1 MYNPD
6 FAKLAF
12 VFGSLKVGLDT
23 KDIKYVLDKDL
34 NPLRVENVSFAFE
47 RYDDFDLTGGKGS
60 EAVNHILK
68 QVADPSGIGKKVIL
82 DFGDNATIKIGVI
95 DKDSFDS
102 LPRLD
107 ASDLDW
113 KDFLKGAYFVIFKK
127 YGLKAITM
135 LLFFEEYK
143 RIRETGVIDFL
154 DESGRVVIFGNS
166 EDYVFYKTKTQ
177 NFELS
182 SNVDIDY
189 KILGIDVVPD
199 FIIAYVEDLNH
210 YKKHLDK
217 GIVYVGGK
225 GYNVYNIDEKSVI
238 LDYSGNGEVI
248 FTGIKLTGGKFN
260 TNKNSYIGLSNE
272 EYVLEKPNLA
282 VSNLKITTKDK
293 KELVI
298 RDFNDRINK
307 FLGIKLKKL
316 RRASFKK
323 LFYFRYSLILLT
335 SEKYWPERQY
345 QHSLELKIIYQH
357 SLIWSYF
364 QTQYNTQYEDETK
377 YCVYKDEYVKG
388 VIFNFLDHHKNYIDN
403 GPDGNL
409 MKELPE
415 NIDQYL
421 SILRNNYKDASS
433 TLYISESNDNLRTV
447 MVINDKIFGRN
458 FKELGSYNG
467 YPFDIV
473 VSFYDIDDLWTY
485 DDGFSVFLDK
495 TKMYKDNKEELFR
508 VEAYL
513 CHINISKI

>member
-1 MYNPD
+1 
-6 FAKLAF
+6 
-12 VFGSLKVGLDT
+12 
-23 KDIKYVLDKDL
+23 
-34 NPLRVENVSFAFE
+34 
-47 RYDDFDLTGGKGS
+47 
-60 EAVNHILK
+60 
-68 QVADPSGIGKKVIL
+68 
-82 DFGDNATIKIGVI
+82 
-95 DKDSFDS
+95 
-102 LPRLD
+102 
-107 ASDLDW
+107 
-113 KDFLKGAYFVIFKK
+113 
-127 YGLKAITM
+127 
-135 LLFFEEYK
+135 
-143 RIRETGVIDFL
+143 
-154 DESGRVVIFGNS
+154 
-166 EDYVFYKTKTQ
+166 
-177 NFELS
+177 
-182 SNVDIDY
+182 
-189 KILGIDVVPD
+189 
-199 FIIAYVEDLNH
+199 
-210 YKKHLDK
+210 
-217 GIVYVGGK
+217 
-225 GYNVYNIDEKSVI
+225 
-238 LDYSGNGEVI
+238 
-248 FTGIKLTGGKFN
+248 
-260 TNKNSYIGLSNE
+260 
-272 EYVLEKPNLA
+272 
-282 VSNLKITTKDK
+282 
-293 KELVI
+293 
-298 RDFNDRINK
+298 
-307 FLGIKLKKL
+307 
-316 RRASFKK
+316 
-323 LFYFRYSLILLT
+323 LLT

-433 TLYISESNDNLRTV
+433 TPYISESNDNLRTV